1 MDLVVDT
8 NALSAWL
15 DGDPGIAQPLS
26 EATSIG
32 LSPVAL
38 GEYRF
43 GLLASRER
51 TLYEDKLSQLEQKF
65 RVIPVDSGTAS
76 FYAEISR
83 QLKAK
88 GTPIP
93 WHDVWVAAQAR
104 QHRVCIL
111 SNDFHFDL
119 IDHDLRIGWLSA

>member
-1 MDLVVDT
+1 MEVVVDT

-15 DGDPGIAQPLS
+15 DGDPGIAKPLADAS
-26 EATSIG
+26 ALL

-51 TLYEDKLSQLEQKF
+51 ASYESKLQQLEKRF
-65 RVIPVDSGTAS
+65 GVLVLDAATAT
-76 FYAEISR
+76 FYAEIRS
-83 QLKAK
+83 QLKAN

-93 WHDVWVAAQAR
+93 MARCLDCRASPAAQGAHSLQR
-104 QHRVCIL
+104 PAFRP
-111 SNDFHFDL
+111 
-119 IDHDLRIGWLSA
+119 G

>member
-1 MDLVVDT
+1 MEVVVDT

-15 DGDPGIAQPLS
+15 DGDPGIAKPLADAS
-26 EATSIG
+26 ALL

-51 TLYEDKLSQLEQKF
+51 ASYEAKLGKLEQCF
-65 RVIPVDSGTAS
+65 AVLAVDAATAT
-76 FYAEISR
+76 FYAAIR
-83 QLKAK
+83 TQLKTN

-93 WHDVWVAAQAR
+93 WHDVWIAAQAR
-104 QHRVCIL
+104 QHKARIL
-111 SNDFHFDL
+111 SNDRHFECVEG
-119 IDHDLRIGWLSA
+119 IERIGW